1 MVDPALLHL
10 QICALRT
17 AGYITRCMKP
27 TQQSPYLS
35 ISLIAALLLST
46 MHMARAQTESAPA
59 VSVEMI
65 AVSQTSPRDTM
76 FTYLRA
82 INRALNQQ
90 FEQTRQDRNLAWQI
104 AVNCFDFDALDEPL
118 DEPTRR
124 RYASDM
130 LKILDRIG
138 EVSKD
143 QLPDSAQA
151 KQRGLDSF
159 IFFPRRS
166 GMSHLAIQDKL
177 QQSIM
182 QSIVIA
188 ETGPGVWEFSKQ
200 TIEQLPQLW
209 QTMSQ
214 LPPAYVPQ
222 TSELL
227 IGFGPTFE
235 KTPVWGWAAL
245 LGGILAGLV
254 MGKFASI
261 TMRNVAT
268 RLISRDAGARGK
280 AASNA
285 ASPASLALLTLG
297 IMIGLNFLYLE
308 ENLEDFS
315 QKIIQFLFLLAL
327 GWLFY
332 NLVDIVEM
340 ALVKVTAKTE
350 TKLDDMIVPLVRK
363 TLRIFLVITFTLVV
377 AQNVFSLNITGWLAG
392 LGIAGLAVSLAAQ
405 DSVKNLFGSITI
417 FFDKPFF
424 VGDFISFDND
434 VGTVE
439 EIGFRS
445 TRIRLRSGHL
455 VTVPNM
461 KFIDNKVENIAARPY
476 IRRQMDVTITYDT
489 PPDKIEEAQRIL
501 RDILNDAQVVEEG
514 RFDMDQFPPRIAFNE
529 LNADSL
535 NIRAYYWYQMA
546 DDPDRGFFT
555 YLDHCQQV
563 NMKLFR
569 AYATAGIE
577 FAFPTQTLYVAS
589 DPSRK
594 LTVDTQIADTAA
606 GN

>member
-10 QICALRT
+10 PICALRT

-27 TQQSPYLS
+27 TQQSPCLGM
-35 ISLIAALLLST
+35 SLIAALLLST
-46 MHMARAQTESAPA
+46 MHVARAQTESAP
-59 VSVEMI
+59 VGSVETI

-82 INRALNQQ
+82 INRALDQQ

-118 DEPTRR
+118 DEPTRH
-124 RYASDM
+124 RYTSDM

-166 GMSHLAIQDKL
+166 GLNHLAIQDKL

-188 ETGPGVWEFSKQ
+188 ETDPGVWKFSRQ

-222 TSELL
+222 TSQLL

-235 KTPVWGWAAL
+235 KTPVWGWGAL

-261 TMRNVAT
+261 TMRSVAT
-268 RLISRDAGARGK
+268 RLRSRDAGARGQVV
-280 AASNA
+280 SNA

-340 ALVKVTAKTE
+340 ALVKITAKTE

-501 RDILNDAQVVEEG
+501 SDILNDAQVVEEG

-555 YLDHCQQV
+555 YLDHCQLV

-577 FAFPTQTLYVAS
+577 FAFPTQTLYVVS
-589 DPSRK
+589 DPARK
-594 LTVDTQIADTAA
+594 LTVEAQISGTAA